1 MFNFQIYI
9 TVIFGISWPVV
20 TWPSYILA
28 LNNEPVIKSLLEMG
42 FTFTDVTYA
51 VNEYT
56 KQEGKQ

>member
-1 MFNFQIYI
+1 MPKI
-9 TVIFGISWPVV
+9 TVIYIWKLNIYINVI
-20 TWPSYILA
+20 WPSYILA

>member
-1 MFNFQIYI
+1 MFAPPTASYI
-9 TVIFGISWPVV
+9 HGPVV
-20 TWPSYILA
+20 IWPSYILA

-56 KQEGKQ
+56 KHMTDCW